1 MILNYE
7 RLIKH
12 IVNWIRDYAKDN
24 NKKTLITHH
33 IDPLWNEVYDSELNK
48 WFCEKTRM
56 PVVLVDHKKSYEDC
70 RKEAELHNGIV
81 VGFHTLSDIFL
92 RSYKKHQIGDIL
104 PLGDLHLTE
113 AHELYRYLN
122 LGDADVNLLGVR
134 GWTASDIEWAHRQDV
149 GPGPGPGYGIISGEE
164 DPVRHRNWAGY
175 STKQREMVAEM
186 HQIEKRT
193 RHKPIDSIPKCSV
206 RNIKGLVR

>member
-24 NKKTLITHH
+24 GKKALVVQAMETH
-33 IDPLWNEVYDSELNK
+33 DALVTRWLCD
-48 WFCEKTRM
+48 KTRI
-56 PVVLVDHKKSYEDC
+56 PVITVSHLAFN
-70 RKEAELHNGIV
+70 KELMMRSDDSDGIIIDSL
-81 VGFHTLSDIFL
+81 TLDDVWI
-92 RSYKKHQIGDIL
+92 RAYKKNQVGDIL

-113 AHELYRYLN
+113 IHALYKHLN
-122 LGDADVNLLGVR
+122 LGDEDINFFGIRKWSA
-134 GWTASDIEWAHRQDV
+134 TDIEWAHRQDV
-149 GPGPGPGYGIISGEE
+149 GPGPGPEQGIISGEE
-164 DPVRHRNWAGY
+164 DPVRHRNWGGY
-175 STKQREMVAEM
+175 SAKQREMVAKM

-193 RHKPIDSIPKCSV
+193 RHKIINNIPKCSV